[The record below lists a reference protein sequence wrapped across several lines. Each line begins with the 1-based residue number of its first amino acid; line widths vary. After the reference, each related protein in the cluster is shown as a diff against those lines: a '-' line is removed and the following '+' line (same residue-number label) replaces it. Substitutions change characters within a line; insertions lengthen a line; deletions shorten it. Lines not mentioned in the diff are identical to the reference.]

1 MALLHGVHATIVE
14 MNSHQIQKRWE
25 SSLEGG
31 FLIIPVDL
39 LKNQKNLDLE
49 NAELAVLLNLLTFW
63 HFNQELPI
71 LSISALESR
80 LGLNVRSIQRLLKS
94 LETKEFLSLEKGPGG
109 ERRVNLNLLVQKV
122 KDASNKK
129 RPIS

>member
-1 MALLHGVHATIVE
+1 MRNV
-14 MNSHQIQKRWE
+14 IQERWG

-31 FLIIPVDL
+31 FLVIPVDL
-39 LKNQKNLDLE
+39 LKNQKKLGLE
-49 NAELAVLLNLLTFW
+49 STELAVLLNLLTFW
-63 HFNQELPI
+63 HFNQEPPI

-94 LETKEFLSLEKGPGG
+94 LETKKFLSIEKGTGS
-109 ERRVNLNLLVQKV
+109 ERRVNLSLLVQKV
-122 KDASNKK
+122 TDASNEK